1 MLKHNSLYWNLCV
14 NIVEFEIIS
23 SFYAHG
29 PSVRDYISVPR
40 ITPYNMTPWLTP
52 YNMESWLT
60 PYNMA
65 PWLTVTLYSMASFYS
80 HSVITNPDRSHHD
93 LEKLAVAAI
102 QV

>member
-52 YNMESWLT
+52 YNM
-60 PYNMA
+60 A
-65 PWLTVTLYSMASFYS
+65 PWLTVTLYIMASFYS